1 MPQTDQ
7 YPISDFLNWIDEKTV
22 ILNADFQRRS
32 VWPPAAKV
40 FLIDTILRDRP
51 MPNIYLRSKTDLVT
65 RRAYREVVDGQQR
78 LRTIHEFGSDKLV
91 LTGKAKEFAGQRYS
105 DLDDEY
111 KTRFLDYGI
120 GTVQLLNISDNEV
133 LDIFQRINA
142 YGLRL
147 NPQEVRH
154 GKFQGRFRDAVIEA
168 ANRWEPLWDVYGVV
182 GLRDRVRMADDQL
195 VAEMLGIIL
204 DGVTDGG
211 QPRINRLYQ
220 RYDSELPTYA
230 VDKLDSAIKFM
241 VKEMSPILETGLSR
255 GPHFLMLFAAVCHA
269 LFGIPEGNIGDDM
282 PQPDPAA
289 LSDLGL
295 SLANLGLLADTLQ
308 SESEENVAPKLST
321 FKSAS
326 STSTQR
332 IRGRKVRFLTL
343 YEALLPKGL

>member
-51 MPNIYLRSKTDLVT
+51 MPNIYVRNKTDLVT

-78 LRTIHEFGSDKLV
+78 LRAIHEFGADRLI
-91 LTGKAKEFAGQRYS
+91 LTKKAREFAGKRYS
-105 DLDDEY
+105 DLDDEF
-111 KTRFLDYGI
+111 KTKFLDYGI
-120 GTVQLLNISDNEV
+120 GTVQLFNIQDVDV

-147 NPQEVRH
+147 NNQEIRH
-154 GKFQGRFRDAVIEA
+154 GKFQGEFRDAVIDSA
-168 ANRWEPLWDVYGVV
+168 KRWEPLWETYRIV

-195 VAEMLGIIL
+195 MAEMLGVVL
-204 DGVTDGG
+204 EGVTDGG
-211 QPRINRLYQ
+211 QPRINGLYK
-220 RYDSELPTYA
+220 RYDENLPKDA
-230 VDKLDSAIKFM
+230 VKRLDNAIKFLLN
-241 VKEMSPILETGLSR
+241 EMSPILQTSVSR
-255 GPHFLMLFAAVCHA
+255 GPHFLMLFAAVSHA
-269 LFGIPEGNIGDDM
+269 LFGIPEGDFGEDM
-282 PQPDPAA
+282 PDRDPKV
-289 LSDLGL
+289 LTDVDS

-308 SESEENVAPKLST
+308 SDGEDDIAPHLSA
-321 FKSAS
+321 FRSAAA
-326 STSTQR
+326 TSTQR

-343 YEALLPKGL
+343 YRALLPKGL

>member
-40 FLIDTILRDRP
+40 FLIDTILRNRP
-51 MPNIYLRSKTDLVT
+51 MPNIYMRTKTDLGT

-78 LRTIHEFGSDKLV
+78 LRAIHDFGSDKLV
-91 LTGKAKEFAGQRYS
+91 LTGKAKEFTGQRYS

-111 KTRFLDYGI
+111 KTKFLTYTI
-120 GTVQLLNISDNEV
+120 GTVQLFNISDNDV

-154 GKFQGRFRDAVIEA
+154 GKFQGNFRDAVIDA
-168 ANRWEPLWDVYGVV
+168 AKRWETLWDVYGVV
-182 GLRDRVRMADDQL
+182 GLRDRVRMSDDQL
-195 VAEMLGIIL
+195 MAEMLGIIL
-204 DGVTDGG
+204 EGVTDGG

-220 RYDSELPTYA
+220 RYDEDLPRYA
-230 VDKLDSAIKFM
+230 MDRIDTAIKFLLQ
-241 VKEMSPILETGLSR
+241 ELSPILQTGLSR
-255 GPHFLMLFAAVCHA
+255 GPHFLMLFAAVSHA
-269 LFGIPEGNIGDDM
+269 LFGIPEGGIGDEM
-282 PQPDPAA
+282 PSAEAKA
-289 LSDLGL
+289 LSDIDL

-308 SESEENVAPKLST
+308 SEDDDVPKHLLS
-321 FKSAS
+321 FRSAS

-332 IRGRKVRFLTL
+332 IRGRKIRFLAL
-343 YEALLPKGL
+343 YNALLPSHI